1 MPHYCVGMSMQVD
14 WGDEEPPKL
23 DRALRRRVFGTFRP
37 YARIGGLA
45 LACIAVG
52 AALGLVPALLAKAL
66 IDYLTRPHPVFGHVV
81 VLVAATFAVAIVG
94 GLVGVGESYLRARI
108 SEGIM
113 ADVRRSAF
121 ERLIGQ
127 TVGFYT
133 HSRTGDVMSRLENDV
148 GAIDDVVSS
157 TIFGLV
163 ESALTVAATFGL
175 MLWLDWRLALVSLA
189 GLPLAVVPSRRIG
202 RLAYR
207 ARQQTQAKIGEL
219 SVYLQEILGI
229 SGILLVKAFAREPA
243 ERARFGALNDE
254 VRRLEI
260 RQAMIGRW
268 FGMAMRIMG
277 AAGPALVWLYGSY
290 LIVHGE
296 ASLGTVI
303 TIGTVL
309 TLRLYGAIANLG
321 GMHVNVT
328 GSLALFAR
336 IFQLLDHPV
345 EITERPNARRLA
357 RVDGAVGFDAVS
369 FSYPTG
375 VRPALDGVSFACEP
389 GELVALVGPSGAGK
403 TTTSYLVPR
412 FYDAQQGRVTIDGHD
427 VRDLTLDTLGA
438 HIGMVF
444 QDTFLFH
451 TTIADNLRYARP
463 DADDA
468 ELVAACRAAH
478 LHEFVETLPDGYDT
492 LVGERGHRLSGG
504 EKQRLA
510 LARVILKDPRILIL
524 DEATSN
530 LDTLSEQLIQA
541 ALRPLFAGRTSLV
554 IAHRLSTI
562 LAADRILVLDRG
574 RLVEQGRHADL
585 VERGGLY
592 ASLYQRQF
600 LSDAMQPERL
610 VSA

>member
-1 MPHYCVGMSMQVD
+1 MSMQVD

-37 YARIGGLA
+37 YRRLGLLA
-45 LACIAVG
+45 LLCIAIG

-66 IDYLTRPHPVFGHVV
+66 IDYLTRPHPVFSHVG
-81 VLVAATFAVAIVG
+81 VLVAATFAAAIVG
-94 GLVGVGESYLRARI
+94 GLVGVAESYLRARI

-113 ADVRRSAF
+113 ADLRGSLF
-121 ERLIGQ
+121 DRLIGQ
-127 TVGFYT
+127 TVSFYT
-133 HSRTGDVMSRLENDV
+133 HSRTGDVLSRLENDV
-148 GAIDDVVSS
+148 GRVDDVVSS

-163 ESALTVAATFGL
+163 ESALTVIATLGL
-175 MLWLDWRLALVSLA
+175 MLWLDWRLALISLV
-189 GLPLAVVPSRRIG
+189 GLPLAVLPSRRIG
-202 RLAYR
+202 RLAYH
-207 ARQQTQAKIGEL
+207 ARQQTQAKIAEL
-219 SVYLQEILGI
+219 TIYLQEILGI

-268 FGMAMRIMG
+268 FGMAMRVLG

-290 LIVHGE
+290 LIVHSQ

-336 IFQLLDHPV
+336 IFQLQDHPIEV
-345 EITERPNARRLA
+345 TDRPGARGLGH
-357 RVDGAVGFDAVS
+357 VDGAVAFDSVS
-369 FSYPTG
+369 FTYPTG
-375 VRPALDGVSFACEP
+375 ARPALDEVSFACEP

-412 FYDAQQGRVTIDGHD
+412 FYDAQAGRVLIDGHD
-427 VRDLTLDTLGA
+427 VRDLTLETLGR
-438 HIGMVF
+438 HVGMVF

-451 TTIADNLRYARP
+451 SSIADNLRYAKP
-463 DADDA
+463 DATDA
-468 ELVAACRAAH
+468 ELVLACQAAYLHDFIRA
-478 LHEFVETLPDGYDT
+478 LPGDYETV
-492 LVGERGHRLSGG
+492 VGERGHRLSGG

-530 LDTLSEQLIQA
+530 LDSISEQLIQA

-562 LAADRILVLDRG
+562 LAADRILVFDHG
-574 RLVEQGRHADL
+574 RLAEQGRHAEL
-585 VERGGLY
+585 VELDGVYAALY
-592 ASLYQRQF
+592 ERQF
-600 LSDAMQPERL
+600 LTDPSRTTLTPA
-610 VSA
+610 

>member
-1 MPHYCVGMSMQVD
+1 MSMQVD

-37 YARIGGLA
+37 YKRLGLLA
-45 LACIAVG
+45 LLCIAIG

-66 IDYLTRPHPVFGHVV
+66 IDYLTRPHPVFSHVG
-81 VLVAATFAVAIVG
+81 VLVAATFAAAIVG
-94 GLVGVGESYLRARI
+94 GLVGVAESYLRARI

-113 ADVRRSAF
+113 ADLRGSLF
-121 ERLIGQ
+121 DRLIGQ
-127 TVGFYT
+127 TVSFYT
-133 HSRTGDVMSRLENDV
+133 HSRTGDVLSRLENDV
-148 GAIDDVVSS
+148 GRVDDVVSS

-163 ESALTVAATFGL
+163 ESALTVIATLGL
-175 MLWLDWRLALVSLA
+175 MLWLDWRLALISLV
-189 GLPLAVVPSRRIG
+189 GLPLAVLPSRRIG
-202 RLAYR
+202 RLAYQ
-207 ARQQTQAKIGEL
+207 ARQQTQGKIAEL
-219 SVYLQEILGI
+219 TIYLQEILGI

-268 FGMAMRIMG
+268 FGMAMRVLG

-290 LIVHGE
+290 LIVHGQ

-336 IFQLLDHPV
+336 IFQLQDHPIEV
-345 EITERPNARRLA
+345 ADRPGARGLEL
-357 RVDGAVGFDAVS
+357 VGGAVAFDGVS

-375 VRPALDGVSFACEP
+375 ARPALHDVSFACEP

-412 FYDAQQGRVTIDGHD
+412 FYDAQAGRVLIDGHD
-427 VRDLTLDTLGA
+427 VRELKLETLGQ
-438 HIGMVF
+438 HVGMVF

-451 TTIADNLRYARP
+451 SSIADNLRYADP
-463 DADDA
+463 EATDA
-468 ELVAACRAAH
+468 ELVAACKAAH
-478 LHEFVETLPDGYDT
+478 LHDFIRSLPDGYET

-530 LDTLSEQLIQA
+530 LDSISEQLIQA

-562 LAADRILVLDRG
+562 LAADRILVFDQG

-585 VERGGLY
+585 AERDGVYAALY
-592 ASLYQRQF
+592 ERQF
-600 LSDAMQPERL
+600 LTDPSSTTLTPA
-610 VSA
+610 

>member
-1 MPHYCVGMSMQVD
+1 MPQYCVGMSMQVD
-14 WGDEEPPKL
+14 WGDEDPPKL

-37 YARIGGLA
+37 YARLGGLA

-52 AALGLVPALLAKAL
+52 SALGLVPALLAKAL
-66 IDYLTRPHPVFGHVV
+66 IDYLTRPHPVFAHVA

-121 ERLIGQ
+121 DRLIGQ

-207 ARQQTQAKIGEL
+207 ARQQTQARIGEL

-243 ERARFGALNDE
+243 ERERFGALNDE

-345 EITERPNARRLA
+345 EITERPDARRLA

-412 FYDAQQGRVTIDGHD
+412 FYDAQHGRVTIDGRD

-438 HIGMVF
+438 HVGMVF

-463 DADDA
+463 EASDAD
-468 ELVAACRAAH
+468 LVAASRAAH
-478 LHEFVETLPDGYDT
+478 LHEFVETLSDGYET

-592 ASLYQRQF
+592 ADLYQRQF
-600 LSDAMQPERL
+600 LSLAEHPGRF
-610 VSA
+610 APA

>member
-1 MPHYCVGMSMQVD
+1 MSMQVD

-23 DRALRRRVFGTFRP
+23 DRALRRRVFGTLRP
-37 YARIGGLA
+37 YRRPGLVA
-45 LACIAVG
+45 LLCIAVG

-66 IDYLTRPHPVFGHVV
+66 IDYLTRPHPVFSHVG
-81 VLVAATFAVAIVG
+81 VLVAATFAAAIVG
-94 GLVGVGESYLRARI
+94 GLVGVAESYLRARI

-113 ADVRRSAF
+113 ADLRGALF
-121 ERLIGQ
+121 DRLIGQ
-127 TVGFYT
+127 TVSFYT
-133 HSRTGDVMSRLENDV
+133 HSRTGDVLSRLENDV
-148 GAIDDVVSS
+148 GRVDDVVSS

-163 ESALTVAATFGL
+163 ESVLTVVATLGL
-175 MLWLDWRLALVSLA
+175 MLWLDWRLALVSLI
-189 GLPLAVVPSRRIG
+189 GLPLAVLPSRRIG
-202 RLAYR
+202 RLAYH
-207 ARQQTQAKIGEL
+207 ARQQTQGKIAEL
-219 SVYLQEILGI
+219 TIYLQEVLGI

-243 ERARFGALNDE
+243 ERQRFGVLNDE

-268 FGMAMRIMG
+268 FGMAMRVLG

-290 LIVHGE
+290 LIVHGQ

-336 IFQLLDHPV
+336 IFQLEDHPI
-345 EITERPNARRLA
+345 EIADRPAARRLDHIEGS
-357 RVDGAVGFDAVS
+357 VSFDAVS
-369 FSYPTG
+369 FNYPSSA
-375 VRPALDGVSFACEP
+375 RLALDDVTFACAP

-412 FYDAQQGRVTIDGHD
+412 FYDAQAGRVLIDGQD
-427 VRDLTLDTLGA
+427 VRDITLETLGQ
-438 HIGMVF
+438 HVGMVF

-451 TTIADNLRYARP
+451 STIADNLRYA
-463 DADDA
+463 DSEASDA
-468 ELVAACRAAH
+468 ELVAACQAAH
-478 LHEFVETLPDGYDT
+478 LHDFIRSLPDGYET

-530 LDTLSEQLIQA
+530 LDSISEQLIQA

-562 LAADRILVLDRG
+562 LAADRILVFDQG
-574 RLVEQGRHADL
+574 RVVEQGRHAEL
-585 VERGGLY
+585 VEHGGVYTALY
-592 ASLYQRQF
+592 ERQF
-600 LSDAMQPERL
+600 LADATRSDLTPA
-610 VSA
+610 

>member
-1 MPHYCVGMSMQVD
+1 MSNYCVGMSMQVD
-14 WGDEEPPKL
+14 WGDEEPPRL

-37 YARIGGLA
+37 YTRLGLLA
-45 LACIAVG
+45 LACIAFG
-52 AALGLVPALLAKAL
+52 AALGLVPALLAKSL
-66 IDYLTRPHPVFGHVV
+66 IDYLTRPSPVFSHVG
-81 VLVAATFAVAIVG
+81 VLVAATFAAAIVG

-113 ADVRRSAF
+113 ADLREALFGRVIR
-121 ERLIGQ
+121 Q
-127 TVGFYT
+127 TVSFYT
-133 HSRTGDVMSRLENDV
+133 HSRTGDVLSRMENDV
-148 GAIDDVVSS
+148 GRVDDVVSS
-157 TIFGLV
+157 TVFGLV
-163 ESALTVAATFGL
+163 ESALTVVATLGL

-189 GLPLAVVPSRRIG
+189 GLPLAVIPSRRIG

-207 ARQQTQAKIGEL
+207 ARQQTQGKIAEL
-219 SVYLQEILGI
+219 TVYLQEVLGI
-229 SGILLVKAFAREPA
+229 SGILLVKAFARERA
-243 ERARFGALNDE
+243 EQRRFGELNDE

-268 FGMAMRIMG
+268 FGMWMRVLG

-290 LIVHGE
+290 LIVHQQ

-309 TLRLYGAIANLG
+309 TLRLYGAIATLG

-336 IFQLLDHPV
+336 IFQLLDHPIDV
-345 EITERPNARRLA
+345 TDRPGARSLEHIE
-357 RVDGAVGFDAVS
+357 GAVS
-369 FSYPTG
+369 FDGVSFRYPTG
-375 VRPALDGVSFACEP
+375 ARPALDDVSFACEP
-389 GELVALVGPSGAGK
+389 GELIALVGPSGAGK

-412 FYDAQQGRVTIDGHD
+412 FYDAQAGRVLIDGHD
-427 VRDLTLDTLGA
+427 VRELTLETLGR
-438 HIGMVF
+438 HVGMVF

-451 TTIADNLRYARP
+451 ASIADNLRYALP
-463 DADDA
+463 DASQEA
-468 ELVAACRAAH
+468 LVAACRAAH
-478 LHEFVETLPDGYDT
+478 LHEFIRGLPDGYET
-492 LVGERGHRLSGG
+492 IVGERGHRLSGG

-510 LARVILKDPRILIL
+510 LARVILKDPRVLIL

-530 LDTLSEQLIQA
+530 LDSLSEQLIQA
-541 ALRPLFAGRTSLV
+541 ALRPLFAGRTSIV

-562 LAADRILVLDRG
+562 LAADRILVFNEG

-592 ASLYQRQF
+592 ATLYQRQF
-600 LSDAMQPERL
+600 QSDAEPQEL
-610 VSA
+610 VRV

>member
-1 MPHYCVGMSMQVD
+1 MSMQVD

-37 YARIGGLA
+37 YARLGVVA
-45 LACIAVG
+45 LVCIAAG
-52 AALGLVPALLAKAL
+52 ALLGLVPALLAKAL
-66 IDYLTRPHPVFGHVV
+66 IDYLTEPQPEFPH
-81 VLVAATFAVAIVG
+81 VLVLVGATFAAAIVA
-94 GLVGVGESYLRARI
+94 GLVGVAESYLRARI

-121 ERLIGQ
+121 DRLIGQ

-148 GAIDDVVSS
+148 GRIDDVVSS

-163 ESALTVAATFGL
+163 EAALTVSATFGL
-175 MLWLDWRLALVSLA
+175 MLWLDWRLALVSLI
-189 GLPLAVVPSRRIG
+189 GLPLAVLPARRIG
-202 RLAYR
+202 RLAYQ
-207 ARQQTQAKIGEL
+207 ARQQTQSKISEL
-219 SVYLQEILGI
+219 TVYLQEILGI

-243 ERARFGALNDE
+243 ERARFAALNDE

-268 FGMAMRIMG
+268 FSMAMRVMG

-290 LIVHGE
+290 LIIHNE

-309 TLRLYGAIANLG
+309 TLRLYGSIASLG

-336 IFQLLDHPV
+336 IFQLLDHPIA
-345 EITERPNARRLA
+345 ITERPGARRLDQLA
-357 RVDGAVGFDAVS
+357 GAVAFEDVS
-369 FSYPTG
+369 FTYPTG
-375 VRPALDGVSFACEP
+375 ARPALDAVSFACEP

-412 FYDAQQGRVTIDGHD
+412 FYDAQLGRVLVDGHD
-427 VRDLTLDTLGA
+427 VRDLTLDTLGR
-438 HIGMVF
+438 HVGMVF

-451 TTIADNLRYARP
+451 ASIADNLRYARP
-463 DADDA
+463 DATDTEPA
-468 ELVAACRAAH
+468 AACKAAY
-478 LHEFVETLPDGYDT
+478 LDDFVRTLPEGYDT

-510 LARVILKDPRILIL
+510 LARVILKDPRILVL
-524 DEATSN
+524 DEATSH
-530 LDTLSEQLIQA
+530 LDSQAEALIQD
-541 ALRPLFAGRTSLV
+541 ALKTVMAGRTSIV

-562 LAADRILVLDRG
+562 LAADLILVLDRG
-574 RLVEQGRHADL
+574 RIVERGAHADL
-585 VERGGLY
+585 LAQDGLY
-592 ASLYQRQF
+592 ARLYETQF
-600 LSDAMQPERL
+600 SREAQPAL
-610 VSA
+610 

>member
-1 MPHYCVGMSMQVD
+1 MPRYCVGMSMQVD
-14 WGDEEPPKL
+14 WGDREPPKL

-37 YARIGGLA
+37 YARLGSLA

-66 IDYLTRPHPVFGHVV
+66 IDYLTRPHPVFAHVV
-81 VLVAATFAVAIVG
+81 LLVAATFVVAIVG

-121 ERLIGQ
+121 DRLIGQ

-163 ESALTVAATFGL
+163 ESALTVAATFAL
-175 MLWLDWRLALVSLA
+175 MLWLDWRLALVALA
-189 GLPLAVVPSRRIG
+189 GLPLAVIPARRIG

-207 ARQQTQAKIGEL
+207 ARQQTQAKMAEL

-243 ERARFGALNDE
+243 ERSRFGALNDE

-290 LIVHGE
+290 LIVHGQ

-345 EITERPNARRLA
+345 EITERPHARRLA
-357 RVDGAVGFDAVS
+357 HVEGAVAFDDVS
-369 FSYPTG
+369 FGYPTAA
-375 VRPALDGVSFACEP
+375 RPALDGVSFACEP

-412 FYDAQQGRVTIDGHD
+412 FYDAQDGRVLIDGHD

-463 DADDA
+463 AASDA

-478 LHEFVETLPDGYDT
+478 LHEFVETLPDGYET

-510 LARVILKDPRILIL
+510 LARVLLKDPRILIL

-530 LDTLSEQLIQA
+530 LDTVSEQLIQA

-554 IAHRLSTI
+554 IAHRLSTV
-562 LAADRILVLDRG
+562 LAADRILVLDKG

-585 VERGGLY
+585 VDRGGLY
-592 ASLYQRQF
+592 ADLYQRQF
-600 LSDAMQPERL
+600 LADAEHRDRF